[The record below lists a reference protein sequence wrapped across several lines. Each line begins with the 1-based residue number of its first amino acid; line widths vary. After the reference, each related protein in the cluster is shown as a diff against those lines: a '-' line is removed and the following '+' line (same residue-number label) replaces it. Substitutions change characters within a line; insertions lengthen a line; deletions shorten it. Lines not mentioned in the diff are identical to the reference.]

1 MAETWSFHPVC
12 SRTGAFAAAAPGA
25 VSGAGPVALLGRVV
39 PAWREAGEM
48 GIGIEGAGVIPSAS
62 WLIAFLPAARSSV
75 RDGGGIRSPAGD
87 LVVSSRLRLAGV
99 G

>member
-1 MAETWSFHPVC
+1 
-12 SRTGAFAAAAPGA
+12 
-25 VSGAGPVALLGRVV
+25 
-39 PAWREAGEM
+39 M